1 MGIPYYFYKI
11 ASQHK
16 HTISSFSQKCDRLFL
31 DFNGIIHN
39 SYNSIKHNV
48 SSTESPSVFENILID
63 NVITY
68 MESIIHYTKPRYLV
82 YICIDGVAPLSKI
95 IQQRKRRYLSIYYKS
110 KVKET
115 GYKWDSNAIS
125 PGTNFMNK
133 LNDRLEQYKTNLS
146 STYEI
151 IISNSSE
158 KGEGE
163 HKIFDYI
170 HFHPKTNFIDVIYG
184 LDADLIMLSLICN
197 KSKKFLLREPQH
209 FKKQSDCRFLWLN
222 IEYLKSSILSFYDNK
237 ISIHSYVFLC
247 FLLGNDF
254 LPNLTYVNI
263 QNNGIDKLLDAYL
276 TVIETYN
283 YTQIVNVD
291 DNDKYDIDINIFL
304 QIIELLSKNEDS
316 EFKTIH
322 EKYYQKKMML
332 STINSRVEN
341 YGILNKNELCSN
353 IFNSTNWRKAY
364 YINLFDMNIY
374 DDDTIE
380 KSCILYI
387 QGLYWIINYY
397 FNKESNT
404 FWFYPYNYSP
414 SILDVYNF
422 ITTYINEIQQTFIHF
437 EKININTD
445 LQLLMILPVQS
456 KHILNKNLQDIMCTP
471 NEISY
476 CYPSE
481 YYIETYLKT
490 KLHECHPSIPII
502 DYTILNKHYL
512 KLIS

>member
-39 SYNSIKHNV
+39 SYNSIKHTV
-48 SSTESPSVFENILID
+48 TLTESSSAFESLLID
-63 NVITY
+63 NVIKY
-68 MESIIHYTKPRYLV
+68 MESIIYYTKPRYLV

-95 IQQRKRRYLSIYYKS
+95 IQQRKRRYLSIFLKS
-110 KVKET
+110 KLKET

-125 PGTNFMNK
+125 PGTNFMKK
-133 LNDRLEQYKTNLS
+133 LNDRLEEYKRNLS

-170 HFHPKTNFIDVIYG
+170 HFHPKTNYIDVIYG
-184 LDADLIMLSLICN
+184 LDADLIMLSLICD

-209 FKKQSDCRFLWLN
+209 FKKKSDSKFLWLN
-222 IEYLKSSILSFYDNK
+222 VENLKSSILSYYDNK
-237 ISIHSYVFLC
+237 VSINSYVFLC

-254 LPNLTYVNI
+254 LPNLTYVTI
-263 QNNGIDKLLDAYL
+263 QNNGIDKLLDVYL

-283 YTQIVNVD
+283 YSQILSVD
-291 DNDKYDIDINIFL
+291 DNEKYVIDLHIFQ
-304 QIIELLSKNEDS
+304 QIIEILSKNEDS
-316 EFKTIH
+316 EFKQMH
-322 EKYYQKKMML
+322 EKYYNRKMIL
-332 STINSRVEN
+332 STTNSRIEN
-341 YGILNKNELCSN
+341 YGILNKNESCHD
-353 IFNSTNWRKAY
+353 IFNSINWRKSY
-364 YINLFDMNIY
+364 YINLFDMNIH

-380 KSCILYI
+380 KASILYI
-387 QGLYWIINYY
+387 QGLYWMVDYY
-397 FNKESNT
+397 FNKESKD
-404 FWFYPYNYSP
+404 FWFYPFNYSP
-414 SILDVYNF
+414 SILDVYNY
-422 ITTYINEIQQTFIHF
+422 ITTYIQQIEKSFIHF
-437 EKININTD
+437 ENIEINTD
-445 LQLLMILPVQS
+445 IQLLMILPVQS
-456 KHILNKNLQDIMCTP
+456 KHILDVKLQDIMTTS
-471 NEISY
+471 NEISF

-502 DYTILNKHYL
+502 DYSLLNNYYL

>member
-1 MGIPYYFYKI
+1 
-11 ASQHK
+11 
-16 HTISSFSQKCDRLFL
+16 
-31 DFNGIIHN
+31 
-39 SYNSIKHNV
+39 
-48 SSTESPSVFENILID
+48 
-63 NVITY
+63 
-68 MESIIHYTKPRYLV
+68 
-82 YICIDGVAPLSKI
+82 
-95 IQQRKRRYLSIYYKS
+95 
-110 KVKET
+110 
-115 GYKWDSNAIS
+115 
-125 PGTNFMNK
+125 
-133 LNDRLEQYKTNLS
+133 
-146 STYEI
+146 
-151 IISNSSE
+151 
-158 KGEGE
+158 
-163 HKIFDYI
+163 
-170 HFHPKTNFIDVIYG
+170 
-184 LDADLIMLSLICN
+184 
-197 KSKKFLLREPQH
+197 
-209 FKKQSDCRFLWLN
+209 
-222 IEYLKSSILSFYDNK
+222 
-237 ISIHSYVFLC
+237 
-247 FLLGNDF
+247 
-254 LPNLTYVNI
+254 
-263 QNNGIDKLLDAYL
+263 
-276 TVIETYN
+276 
-283 YTQIVNVD
+283 
-291 DNDKYDIDINIFL
+291 
-304 QIIELLSKNEDS
+304 
-316 EFKTIH
+316 
-322 EKYYQKKMML
+322 ML

-422 ITTYINEIQQTFIHF
+422 ITTYINEIQKTFIHF

-445 LQLLMILPVQS
+445 LQLLMILPIQS
-456 KHILNKNLQDIMCTP
+456 KHILNKNLQNIMCTS